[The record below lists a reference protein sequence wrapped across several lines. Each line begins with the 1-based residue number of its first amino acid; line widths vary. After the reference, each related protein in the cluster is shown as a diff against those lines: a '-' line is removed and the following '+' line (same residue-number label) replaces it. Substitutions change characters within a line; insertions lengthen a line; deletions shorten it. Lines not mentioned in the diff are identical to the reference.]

1 MNVLNQN
8 LEYVKSEV
16 DNTLSTSPL
25 IIRNYTK
32 HLLQSEGKYLRAKSV
47 LAAALRED
55 GSIHSDAIK
64 FAASIELLHLAT
76 LVHDDVMDDA
86 DTRRGVMTLHK
97 KYGRKT
103 AIICGDYVM
112 AAAMSLS
119 GKVTQKES
127 YLNFDMANYMEAIAL
142 GELKQHINNGNVELS
157 VKDYLDII
165 DGKTAKLF
173 EASFFAGAASALVS
187 KEDVD
192 HYRSFGYHLG
202 MIFQIMDDISDFEDT
217 ESTAKKPV
225 QSDFEQG
232 VITYP
237 LIEAFKAFPDFLN
250 KAKEGLLSRLDI
262 DYIVKASK
270 SVDKARALAQDYHDK
285 ALASLD
291 ALELSEVKRDIF
303 VSLLNLAMRK

>member
-32 HLLQSEGKYLRAKSV
+32 HLLKSEGKYLRAKSV

-55 GSIHSDAIK
+55 GSIHPDAIK

-112 AAAMSLS
+112 AASMSLS
-119 GKVTQKES
+119 GKVEQKEA
-127 YLNFDMANYMEAIAL
+127 YLQFDMANYMEAIAL
-142 GELKQHINNGNVELS
+142 GELKQHINNGNVSLS
-157 VKDYLDII
+157 LQDYLEII

-173 EASFFAGAASALVS
+173 EASFYAGAASALVS
-187 KEDVD
+187 QEAIEL
-192 HYRSFGYHLG
+192 YRNFGYNLG

-217 ESTAKKPV
+217 ADQAKKPV

-237 LIEAFKAFPDFLN
+237 LIEAFKAFPEYLI
-250 KAKEGLLSRLDI
+250 KAKDGILSRFDI
-262 DYIVKASK
+262 DFIVRESH
-270 SVDKARALAQDYHDK
+270 SVDKARALAQEYYDNAVQCLDEL
-285 ALASLD
+285 ALSD
-291 ALELSEVKRDIF
+291 FKYQIMET
-303 VSLLNLAMRK
+303 LLNHAMRK